1 MKVCT
6 TPQSEEEFQAY
17 YFLRWQMLRKP
28 WQQEQGSEKDEF
40 EQQAIH
46 RMCLDED
53 GNVVAVGRLHRS
65 GQFSAEIRFMAVA
78 EGQQGK
84 GLGKQIIQELE
95 QEARKLGI
103 TEISLNARENA
114 VPFYTRLGYQNLG
127 FSHWLFDTIRH
138 DKMVKSLEAHGGHQ
152 VSLADELQS
161 TWHQTIPM
169 SRAMDIRVC
178 FYDGRE
184 MITHCD
190 PDFNKNLHHT
200 MFAGSIYTLATLTGW
215 GYVYMQLHE
224 QGLDGDIVLAEGN
237 IRYLAPIK
245 GPAYA
250 KTSTQMASGEVSPL
264 RQGKRARFQVE
275 VRVASGD
282 KAAAS
287 FTGSYVVLPKSI

>member
-1 MKVCT
+1 MNACIA
-6 TPQSEEEFQAY
+6 PQSPKQLQAY
-17 YFLRWQMLRKP
+17 YLLRWQMLRKP

-46 RMCLDED
+46 RMCLDEND
-53 GNVVAVGRLHRS
+53 QVVAVGRLHKT

-78 EGQQGK
+78 GGQQGK
-84 GLGKQIIQELE
+84 GLGKQIIASLE
-95 QEARKLGI
+95 AEARKLGV

-114 VPFYTRLGYQNLG
+114 LAFYSRLGYQNLG
-127 FSHWLFDTIRH
+127 FSHVLFGTIRH
-138 DKMVKSLEAHGGHQ
+138 DKMVKSLEVDSRHK
-152 VSLADELQS
+152 LALAQELQT

-190 PDFNKNLHHT
+190 PAFNKNLHHT

-215 GYVYMQLHE
+215 GYVYMQLRE
-224 QGLDGDIVLAEGN
+224 QGLEGDIVLAEGN

-250 KTSTQMASGEVSPL
+250 KASTEHASGEVSPL
-264 RQGKRARFQVE
+264 TRGKRARFQIE
-275 VRVASGD
+275 VVVACGD

-287 FTGSYVVLPKSI
+287 FTGHYVVLPKSA